1 MYDLAIVGGGPAGLA
16 AGIYAARA
24 NLKTI
29 IIERGLHG
37 GQMQNTLDIENYPG
51 FENVGGPEL
60 SEQMYNQALKVGVEW
75 KFGEVQ
81 AAQLEGQPKTLQLR
95 DGVIEAN
102 SVILATGA
110 KPRRL
115 GVPGET
121 ELAGRGVSYCATCDG
136 AFEDLDVIVIGGG
149 DSAVKEAL
157 FLTRYAKTVT
167 IVHRR
172 IPSGRSHS
180 ARQGLRQ
187 PEDSFQANSQV
198 ERIEGD
204 PR

>member
-1 MYDLAIVGGGPAGLA
+1 
-16 AGIYAARA
+16 
-24 NLKTI
+24 
-29 IIERGLHG
+29 
-37 GQMQNTLDIENYPG
+37 
-51 FENVGGPEL
+51 
-60 SEQMYNQALKVGVEW
+60 MYNQALKVGVEW

-136 AFEDLDVIVIGGG
+136 AFFEDLDVIVIGGG

-157 FLTRYAKTVT
+157 FRPVMPRQSRLFTAG
-167 IVHRR
+167 
-172 IPSGRSHS
+172 IPSGPKPFCKTGPMATRRFVSY
-180 ARQGLRQ
+180 GTLR
-187 PEDSFQANSQV
+187 
-198 ERIEGD
+198 
-204 PR
+204 